1 MPCWYSTAMHKSIK
15 AALLSGLVFPGLG
28 YFVLKRPLRA
38 LVVMGLSAV
47 CLAYLIDRAV
57 QMATTVM
64 DKITSGEV
72 PPDVAAVLQLVDS
85 TSAGGDSTWS
95 TLASFALLALW
106 LYSIVDG
113 YRTGNKEEPGA
124 PKDATE

>member
-1 MPCWYSTAMHKSIK
+1 MHKSAK

-38 LVVMGLSAV
+38 VVVMAVSAA
-47 CLAYLIDRAV
+47 CLVYLVDQAV
-57 QMATTVM
+57 RQAAAVM

-72 PPDVAAVLQLVDS
+72 APDVAAVQQLLAS
-85 TSAGGDSTWS
+85 SSAGSATTLS
-95 TLASFALLALW
+95 TLASFVLLACW

-113 YRTGNKEEPGA
+113 YRTGSKEEAGT
-124 PKDATE
+124 PKNAAE